1 MRGRWVK
8 IIIHGNDR
16 NPTGRALLCA
26 ANRAIAEPWQKKK
39 ESTEVKSVLSSF
51 LAAKQRLRG
60 RRKIRGSRKRGY
72 KKPQVY
78 PSFAKT
84 PHHI

>member
-26 ANRAIAEPWQKKK
+26 ANRAIAEPWQNKK

-51 LAAKQRLRG
+51 F
-60 RRKIRGSRKRGY
+60 SREATLTRPAEDQGES
-72 KKPQVY
+72 QEGV
-78 PSFAKT
+78 
-84 PHHI
+84 